1 METNILSCLS
11 KFSLMP
17 QPFLYVAI
25 TNHGFGHATRMASV
39 IAEVQRLC
47 PEVLVAIATT
57 SPRWLLD
64 SYLPSDFIHRH
75 AALDIGVIQTDSL
88 AMNQDATL
96 EKLKQLRAQE
106 NRLVAGEVNF
116 IKQNRM
122 SLVLADIPPI
132 ATSIAHSAGVPC
144 WMISNFGW
152 DFIYRDWG
160 GEFIE
165 IADWIAERFGQ
176 CDRLFRLPFHE
187 PMSAFPHIT
196 DVGLTGG
203 SPHFSLADLQAKF
216 NLNTPIERTV
226 LMTFGG
232 LGLEQI
238 PYHNLKNFPDW
249 QFITF
254 DRNAPDLPNLLR
266 ISDHQYRPVDFMP
279 LCGRVMSKPGFST
292 FAEACRLDVP
302 IVSVTRE
309 GFAEAPILLNGMQN
323 HNPHQIVSPA
333 EFFQGDWQFLHNPPQ
348 PPKTPDPIA
357 KDGNETIARAIVEYL
372 HGGSS

>member
-1 METNILSCLS
+1 
-11 KFSLMP
+11 
-17 QPFLYVAI
+17 
-25 TNHGFGHATRMASV
+25 MASV
-39 IAEVQRLC
+39 VAEVQRLC

-64 SYLPSDFIHRH
+64 SYLWADFIHRH
-75 AALDIGVIQTDSL
+75 AVLDVGVIQTDSL

-96 EKLKQLRAQE
+96 EKLQQLRAQE

-132 ATSIAHSAGVPC
+132 ATSIAHAAGVPC

-152 DFIYRDWG
+152 DFIYRAWG
-160 GEFIE
+160 GEFVE

-176 CDRLFRLPFHE
+176 CDQLFRLPFHE
-187 PMSAFPHIT
+187 PMSAFPNIT

-203 SPHFSLADLQAKF
+203 SPHFPLADLRTKF
-216 NLNTPIERTV
+216 NLTAPSERTI

-238 PYHNLKNFPDW
+238 PYHNLEKFSDW

-266 ISDHQYRPVDFMP
+266 IQDHTYRPVDFMP
-279 LCGRVMSKPGFST
+279 LCSRVMSKPGFST
-292 FAEACRLDVP
+292 FAEACRLDLP
-302 IVSVTRE
+302 IISVTRE
-309 GFAEAPILLNGMQN
+309 GFAEAPILLGGMQD
-323 HNPHQIVSPA
+323 HNPHQILSPA
-333 EFFQGDWQFLHNPPQ
+333 EFFEGDWQFLHEPPR
-348 PPKTPDPIA
+348 PPRTASPVA
-357 KDGNETIARAIVEYL
+357 KDGNETIARAVVEYL
-372 HGGSS
+372 HTDT